1 MTKVGSRPCK
11 RSREWNRELARQHL
25 QAQPESGLT
34 VRAYCLAH
42 DLKEWT
48 FYNWRR
54 RVLME
59 DRIAELEVVGAKPE
73 VPSGPAFAE
82 VVLARPSGL
91 PESPFVEVVL
101 SGERRVRVGVGFDE
115 ATFMRVVSL
124 LESLPC

>member
-59 DRIAELEVVGAKPE
+59 DRIAELEAVGPRPE

-82 VVLARPSGL
+82 VVLGPWRGL
-91 PESPFVEVVL
+91 AESAAVEVLVC
-101 SGERRVRVGVGFDE
+101 GDRRVRVCAGFDE
-115 ATFMRVVSL
+115 AAFMRVVSL